1 MMIWPFSL
9 IKASRELSDLR
20 DLVHVLYEEN
30 EAVHQMMDDVIH
42 RRDTLQKNLD
52 ESQEHLLSLVQIS
65 ANQKSKI
72 ESQAEVIQT
81 LLDALR
87 SAAIEVS
94 PKSRAKICR
103 TIELAD
109 QKPNPLKEAT
119 NAA

>member
-9 IKASRELSDLR
+9 FRELRDLR

-30 EAVHQMMDDVIH
+30 ESVHEMMENVIH

-52 ESQEHLLSLVQIS
+52 ESQDHLLKMIQLSASQKTRIEEQSQIIRDLQS
-65 ANQKSKI
+65 A
-72 ESQAEVIQT
+72 
-81 LLDALR
+81 LYG
-87 SAAIEVS
+87 AAVGLT
-94 PKSRAKICR
+94 PNYHAKICR